1 MTDVIADF
9 NRLYDKLREK
19 YNLRYY
25 LNCNNKSVNTCTVK
39 YLQERRS
46 YFCCAVDSFERC
58 VLHKC
63 VLVIFGTWLDLEFR
77 CDDENKSAQFNGT
90 FMIDGRYLSFPNIM
104 MNNNILIHNFYDKL
118 YSKDCKRMFLYG
130 NFDEEKNI
138 NRAIQ
143 LVYDNQRDVLFAR
156 DVYASDYVVTED
168 LNAILEMYLKNSG
181 KWAPLNFIF
190 DFSKEQSLQLV
201 NQIKKIMATDIN
213 YTIDNLSNKI
223 IYKHD
228 YLLWLIYKPI
238 LKNYSAVV
246 ECGGDDDDDDDDDG
260 RTKKATTTQCRKKK
274 VQSIL
279 FPKECKKVIDTIVNG
294 KLIYS
299 VSKTFS
305 KQKKNFINYQD
316 NSSNNNIE
324 INLPSLKYRI
334 GNEVVRI
341 TNDTMRQDMLK
352 QKFDFIKF
360 IDNFFHGEMT
370 VAGKKFFLCRDVRL
384 PSVDY
389 NSVAAKFKSLLALN
403 LIKIAQYKN
412 INDDDDDSDDV
423 DSDDNERNNVLI
435 AFNNRPTIFQCD
447 RNKLIYI
454 VYELKRNKFPI
465 EIKFHNDIIFLNHH
479 EGMIC
484 IKKKLNIR
492 SEAGVVKIMAL
503 LTPYEY
509 HNELSYLRTVDGIDV
524 EEERHCSQLMS
535 KLLHYYYK
543 DILSMFATT
552 PVPKSIVSLTNLKN
566 AMPVVTYDAS
576 SDANV
581 FLDNLPVGNSV
592 VVAPEIMRND
602 KMFRLWTL
610 VRDHKLMTAEDP
622 YIPDNKLPIRL
633 YNNKINKLKGKL
645 NYSKNEVPK
654 IKYYKS
660 AQNNCVQVQ
669 GGHVLHAA
677 GVIVS
682 NVKIGWI
689 YDGKRYKIETCR
701 NKNFYVYKIYVYYR
715 QIEKQKVERLDSS
728 LTVSNNTVYVKLTI
742 ITSTANLEG
751 VKICGVHGQKGVMN
765 GSEDLTEWMAED
777 GTSAQICLSPI
788 SYLSRQSNF
797 DNIETKY
804 VVRGGDHSD
813 PHAKRYPIFNIPYM
827 FFSNTPDNIFKEF
840 IKGNYTGHE
849 KVEGTRLDQWTI
861 NQSFAGNR
869 WAESLQCIRGGNNL
883 PDNSGEFNVMSSLL
897 HCNNTIMR

>member
-246 ECGGDDDDDDDDDG
+246 ECGGGGGDDDDDNDDG
-260 RTKKATTTQCRKKK
+260 RIKKATTTQCRKKK

-412 INDDDDDSDDV
+412 INDDDDDNDDV

-447 RNKLIYI
+447 RNKLVYI

-576 SDANV
+576 SLV
-581 FLDNLPVGNSV
+581 F
-592 VVAPEIMRND
+592 
-602 KMFRLWTL
+602 KMSST
-610 VRDHKLMTAEDP
+610 
-622 YIPDNKLPIRL
+622 
-633 YNNKINKLKGKL
+633 
-645 NYSKNEVPK
+645 
-654 IKYYKS
+654 KS
-660 AQNNCVQVQ
+660 
-669 GGHVLHAA
+669 
-677 GVIVS
+677 S
-682 NVKIGWI
+682 
-689 YDGKRYKIETCR
+689 
-701 NKNFYVYKIYVYYR
+701 
-715 QIEKQKVERLDSS
+715 
-728 LTVSNNTVYVKLTI
+728 
-742 ITSTANLEG
+742 
-751 VKICGVHGQKGVMN
+751 
-765 GSEDLTEWMAED
+765 
-777 GTSAQICLSPI
+777 
-788 SYLSRQSNF
+788 
-797 DNIETKY
+797 
-804 VVRGGDHSD
+804 
-813 PHAKRYPIFNIPYM
+813 
-827 FFSNTPDNIFKEF
+827 
-840 IKGNYTGHE
+840 
-849 KVEGTRLDQWTI
+849 TRLH
-861 NQSFAGNR
+861 
-869 WAESLQCIRGGNNL
+869 
-883 PDNSGEFNVMSSLL
+883 LL
-897 HCNNTIMR
+897 LI

>member
-1 MTDVIADF
+1 MTDVIVDF
-9 NRLYDKLREK
+9 NKLYDKLRDK
-19 YNLRYY
+19 YGLRYY
-25 LNCNNKSVNTCTVK
+25 LNCNNKTVNTCTIK

-46 YFCCAVDSFERC
+46 YFCCAVDSLERC

-63 VLVIFGTWLDLEFR
+63 VLIIFGTWLDLEFR
-77 CDDENKSAQFNGT
+77 RDDENKSSQFNGT

-130 NFDEEKNI
+130 NLDEEKNI

-143 LVYDNQRDVLFAR
+143 LVYDNQRDVLYAR

-168 LNAILEMYLKNSG
+168 LNDILEMYLKNSG
-181 KWAPLNFIF
+181 KWTPLNFVF
-190 DFSKEQSLQLV
+190 DFNKEQSAKLV
-201 NQIKKIMATDIN
+201 NLIKKIMATDIN

-238 LKNYSAVV
+238 LKNYSTIM
-246 ECGGDDDDDDDDDG
+246 EN
-260 RTKKATTTQCRKKK
+260 KTTQQQQQQQHNNHQQRKKK
-274 VQSIL
+274 IQSIL
-279 FPKECKKVIDTIVNG
+279 FPKECKKVIDTVVNG

-324 INLPSLKYRI
+324 ISLPSLKYRI

-360 IDNFFHGEMT
+360 VDNFFHGEMT
-370 VAGKKFFLCRDVRL
+370 VAGKKFFLCRDVKL

-389 NSVAAKFKSLLALN
+389 ESVAEKFKSLLAAN
-403 LIKIAQYKN
+403 LIKIASY
-412 INDDDDDSDDV
+412 
-423 DSDDNERNNVLI
+423 DNEDNVLI
-435 AFNNRPTIFQCD
+435 AFNNRPTIFECD
-447 RNKLIYI
+447 RDKMIYI
-454 VYELKRNKFPI
+454 IYQLKRNKFPI
-465 EIKFHNDIIFLNHH
+465 EIKFHNNILFLNHH

-484 IKKKLNIR
+484 IKKRLKINSDVGI
-492 SEAGVVKIMAL
+492 VKIMTL

-509 HNELSYLRTVDGIDV
+509 HNELSYLRTVPGICV
-524 EEERHCSQLMS
+524 EEEKHCSQLMS

-566 AMPVVTYDAS
+566 AMPVVAYNNLGNNDI
-576 SDANV
+576 
-581 FLDNLPVGNSV
+581 FLDNLPAGNSV

-633 YNNKINKLKGKL
+633 FNNKINKLKGKL
-645 NYSKNEVPK
+645 NTLKNEVPK

-660 AQNNCVQVQ
+660 RVNNCVQVN
-669 GGHVLHAA
+669 GGHILHMA
-677 GVIVS
+677 GVVVS
-682 NVKIGWI
+682 NIKIGWI

-701 NKNFYVYKIYVYYR
+701 NKTFYVYKIYVYYR
-715 QIEKQKVERLDSS
+715 QIDKQQIEKLDSS
-728 LTVSNNTVYVKLTI
+728 LTVTNNTVYVKLII

-751 VKICGVHGQKGVMN
+751 VKICGIHGQKGVMN

-797 DNIETKY
+797 ENIEMKY
-804 VVRGGDHSD
+804 VVRGGDHSNPD
-813 PHAKRYPIFNIPYM
+813 AKRYPIFNIPYM

-869 WAESLQCIRGGNNL
+869 WAESLQCVRGGNNL

>member
-9 NRLYDKLREK
+9 NLLYNKLREK

-25 LNCNNKSVNTCTVK
+25 LNCSNKSVNTCTIK

-77 CDDENKSAQFNGT
+77 CDDENKSNQFNGT

-130 NFDEEKNI
+130 NLDEEKNI

-190 DFSKEQSLQLV
+190 DFSKSQSVKLV
-201 NQIKKIMATDIN
+201 DQIKKIMATDIN

-238 LKNYSAVV
+238 LKNYSTIV
-246 ECGGDDDDDDDDDG
+246 ESNNGVDG
-260 RTKKATTTQCRKKK
+260 NTSLHTQPCRKKK

-324 INLPSLKYRI
+324 ITLPSLKYRI

-352 QKFDFIKF
+352 QKVDFIKF

-389 NSVAAKFKSLLALN
+389 DLVASKIKCLLALN
-403 LIKIAQYKN
+403 LIKAADYSN
-412 INDDDDDSDDV
+412 DNDDDDDNDAV
-423 DSDDNERNNVLI
+423 II

-447 RNKLIYI
+447 RTKLVYI
-454 VYELKRNKFPI
+454 VYELKRNKCPI
-465 EIKFHNDIIFLNHH
+465 EIKLNNNILFLNHH

-484 IKKKLNIR
+484 IKKRLTIR
-492 SEAGVVKIMAL
+492 NDAGVANIVAL

-509 HNELSYLRTVDGIDV
+509 HNEQSYLRTVAGVCV
-524 EEERHCSQLMS
+524 EEEKHCSQLMS

-566 AMPVVTYDAS
+566 AMPVIVYNPVS
-576 SDANV
+576 ES
-581 FLDNLPVGNSV
+581 FLENLPVGNSV
-592 VVAPEIMRND
+592 VVAPEIIRND

-645 NYSKNEVPK
+645 NYSKNETPK
-654 IKYYKS
+654 IKYCKS
-660 AQNNCVQVQ
+660 SINNCVRVQ
-669 GGHVLHAA
+669 GGHILHAA
-677 GVIVS
+677 GVVVS

-715 QIEKQKVERLDSS
+715 QIDRQQVEKLDSL
-728 LTVSNNTVYVKLTI
+728 LTVTNNTVYVKVVI
-742 ITSTANLEG
+742 VTSTANLEG

-797 DNIETKY
+797 ENIETKY

-813 PHAKRYPIFNIPYM
+813 PNAKRYPIFNIPYM

-869 WAESLQCIRGGNNL
+869 WAESLQCVRGGSNL
-883 PDNSGEFNVMSSLL
+883 PDNSGEFNVMASLL